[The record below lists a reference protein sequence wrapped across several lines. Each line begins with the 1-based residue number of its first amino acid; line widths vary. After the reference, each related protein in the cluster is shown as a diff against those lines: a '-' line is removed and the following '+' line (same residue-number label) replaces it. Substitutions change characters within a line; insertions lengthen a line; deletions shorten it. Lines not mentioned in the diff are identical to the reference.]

1 MTPADGFTFAA
12 PTLAEAPEIAA
23 LLGVETSPRHRR
35 AVLLPSAD
43 VDPNTQAECDSFHWP
58 CPRHSAHDYATRA
71 ARHRSDR

>member
-1 MTPADGFTFAA
+1 MSAPVIFPV
-12 PTLAEAPEIAA
+12 PTLAEAF
-23 LLGVETSPRHRR
+23 PRHRR